1 MEHTIE
7 ILALTSL
14 ADIAPHDWD
23 ACACPEVKDGGR
35 PYDPFTTYTFLKALE
50 DSGSVSPG
58 SGWQP
63 HYLVAKSQEQVIAC
77 APLYGKSHSQG
88 EFIFDH
94 NWAHAYE
101 RAGGHY
107 YPKMQILQ

>member
-23 ACACPEVKDGGR
+23 ACACPEIKDGGR

-77 APLYGKSHSQG
+77 APLYGKSHSHG

-94 NWAHAYE
+94 NWAHAY
-101 RAGGHY
+101 
-107 YPKMQILQ
+107 